1 MTPQIPEMRDLPIGG
16 SSFARTE
23 QCAGWLKA
31 SEKLPRG
38 KSGPAAISGS
48 MQHTVQQLC
57 QSDDYPT
64 YKTPEDCLGLVY
76 REGADERA
84 FGDADLAPAN
94 IVFDHT
100 NRLLDD
106 LDIDILLIE
115 PFVQIVPGEAGGSID
130 FLGLSDDRKTL
141 LLGDYKTGQVKVS
154 PVNNKQLLF
163 LAVCVW
169 DDPATEDLYEDVEE
183 IVFAIVQPSAKG
195 VVSLWRC
202 DRQHIVAFRKT
213 VLATIDKADKAN
225 PPLHA
230 GPECKWCPAAPYC
243 KVRKADVIAA
253 KGLDSNNKQDLQ
265 ASADILSE
273 VEAWVN
279 ATKSELFTQLTRGA
293 SIRGWKLVDKKA
305 IRKWV
310 DEATASAAFKK
321 ANIDQALFTK
331 NVMLTAPQATTAF
344 KKAKLDL
351 DELKIDLDDHIEAK
365 SSGTTLA
372 LEDDDREAVTQD
384 GVPDNLKRLVGKK

>member
-1 MTPQIPEMRDLPIGG
+1 MRHLSIGG
-16 SSFARTE
+16 STFARTE
-23 QCAGWLKA
+23 QCAGWIKA

-38 KSGPAAISGS
+38 KSGPAAMSGS

-57 QSDDYPT
+57 QSTDYPA
-64 YKTPEDCLGLVY
+64 YETPEDCLGLVY

-84 FGDADLAPAN
+84 FEDADLATAN
-94 IVFDHT
+94 IVFEYT

-106 LDIDILLIE
+106 LDIDTLLIE

-202 DRQHIVAFRKT
+202 ERHHIVAFRKT
-213 VLATIDKADKAN
+213 VLATIGEVDKAN

-230 GPECKWCPAAPYC
+230 GPECKWCPAASYC

-253 KGLDSNNKQDLQ
+253 KGLNPANKQDLQ
-265 ASADILSE
+265 ASADILEE

-279 ATKSELFTQLTRGA
+279 ATKSGLFTQLTRGA

-305 IRKWV
+305 TRKWV
-310 DEATASAAFKK
+310 DETAASAAFQK
-321 ANIDQALFTK
+321 ANIDPALFTRD
-331 NVMLTAPQATTAF
+331 VMLTAPQATAAF

-351 DELKIDLDDHIEAK
+351 DELKIDLEDHIEAK
-365 SSGTTLA
+365 SSGTTLVP
-372 LEDDDREAVTQD
+372 ETDDREAVVTG
-384 GVPDNLKRLVGKK
+384 GVPDNLVKLLGGALPKP